1 MEHSLFVTNPT
12 MSGVLDLWYK
22 SFGYVCHHTAYVL
35 YMLLIS
41 YYYYYNYLLFYP
53 VCYYIVYTVASNL
66 RLVNVEDIKHRPEA
80 LELAVFQNVVM
91 KHIEMARETL
101 MKK

>member
-41 YYYYYNYLLFYP
+41 YYYYYNYLLFY
-53 VCYYIVYTVASNL
+53 TVASNL